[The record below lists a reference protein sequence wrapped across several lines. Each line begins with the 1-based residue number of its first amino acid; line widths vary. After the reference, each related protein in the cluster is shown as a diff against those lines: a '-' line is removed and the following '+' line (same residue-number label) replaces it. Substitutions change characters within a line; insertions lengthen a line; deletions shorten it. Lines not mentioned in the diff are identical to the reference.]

1 MRLGTG
7 FLSAVINKRRSP
19 VTEFSQT
26 SIAGSGSTAD
36 MMLRM
41 RTKEL
46 DALFRDSPSGDIPKG
61 RGKGTV
67 IFAPGTF
74 LARVVAVIAYL
85 VAWRGKVF
93 DPQRGDLLNIV
104 SPFGVRAIRAKVYRD
119 PSWIDGSECVVL
131 DYSKTS
137 RVAHRIR
144 DEIREVAPGAFLGR
158 VFWGRSKIL
167 MFALEFPPQG

>member
-1 MRLGTG
+1 
-7 FLSAVINKRRSP
+7 
-19 VTEFSQT
+19 
-26 SIAGSGSTAD
+26 

-46 DALFRDSPSGDIPKG
+46 DALFRDSSAGDIPKG

-74 LARVVAVIAYL
+74 LARVVALFAYL

-93 DPQRGDLLNIV
+93 DHERGDLLNIV
-104 SPFGVRAIRAKVYRD
+104 SPFGIRAIRARVYKEA
-119 PSWIDGSECVVL
+119 SWIDGRECVVL
-131 DYSKTS
+131 DYSTTS

-144 DEIREVAPGAFLGR
+144 DEIREVAPGAFLGQ

-167 MFALEFPPQG
+167 MFALEFPPEG

>member
-1 MRLGTG
+1 M
-7 FLSAVINKRRSP
+7 
-19 VTEFSQT
+19 TEFSHA

-41 RTKEL
+41 RTEEL

-74 LARVVAVIAYL
+74 LARFVALFAYL

-93 DPQRGDLLNIV
+93 DPQREDLLNIV
-104 SPFGVRAIRAKVYRD
+104 SPFGVRAIRAKVYKD
-119 PSWIDGSECVVL
+119 TSWTDGRECVVL

-137 RVAHRIR
+137 RVVRWIR
-144 DEIREVAPGAFLGR
+144 DEIREVAPGAFLGQA
-158 VFWGRSKIL
+158 FWGRSKIL
-167 MFALEFPPQG
+167 MFALEFAPRG

>member
-1 MRLGTG
+1 M
-7 FLSAVINKRRSP
+7 
-19 VTEFSQT
+19 TEFSQA

-36 MMLRM
+36 IMLRM

-46 DALFRDSPSGDIPKG
+46 DALFRDGPAGDIPQG

-74 LARVVAVIAYL
+74 LARFVALFAFL

-104 SPFGVRAIRAKVYRD
+104 SPFGVRAIRAKVYKD
-119 PSWIDGSECVVL
+119 SSWIDGRECVVL

-137 RVAHRIR
+137 RIARWIR
-144 DEIREVAPGAFLGR
+144 DEIREVAPGAFLGQ
-158 VFWGRSKIL
+158 VFWGRKKIL